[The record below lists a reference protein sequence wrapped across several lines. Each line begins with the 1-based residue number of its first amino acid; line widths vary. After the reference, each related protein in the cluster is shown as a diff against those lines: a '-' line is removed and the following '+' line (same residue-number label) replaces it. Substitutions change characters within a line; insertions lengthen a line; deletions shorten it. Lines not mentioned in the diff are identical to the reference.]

1 MSAARIGI
9 VGVLALGPTLFGCAD
24 DEALSSSAGTGPA
37 ACQQEAQKRGFI
49 VLGTGAAE
57 PQSDGS
63 TGYSLLVKWGSDGGV
78 HLYCRTGTG
87 GTMIG

>member
-1 MSAARIGI
+1 MSTARIGM
-9 VGVLALGPTLFGCAD
+9 VGVLALAPMLFGCAD
-24 DEALSSSAGTGPA
+24 DEPGSASVNAGPA

-49 VLGTGAAE
+49 VLDTGAPE

-63 TGYSLLVKWGSDGGV
+63 TGYAILVKWGNDGGV

-87 GTMIG
+87 GTTIG